1 MARSRTTDFGR
12 LVARSFGAVLRE
24 SRTVA
29 YLSQDALAAQAQV
42 DRRYLQLLE
51 KGTSQP
57 SIEMLFRLSRALKVE
72 ICDVMARTESLLVE
86 NEASTTGVARDS
98 PPARARRRQA
108 SSKMLRRAKR
118 VSASRSD
125 RKNV

>member
-1 MARSRTTDFGR
+1 M
-12 LVARSFGAVLRE
+12 
-24 SRTVA
+24 
-29 YLSQDALAAQAQV
+29 SQDALAAEAEV
-42 DRRYLQLLE
+42 DRRYVQLLE

-72 ICDVMARTESLLVE
+72 ICEVMARTESLLVA
-86 NEASTTGVARDS
+86 NEGSTTGVAGDVPS
-98 PPARARRRQA
+98 ARARRRPA

-118 VSASRSD
+118 VSASRGN